1 MNWVTL
7 HYQVK
12 FSIQSFKPLEDVFE
26 SALRSESPKR
36 DTSSRNS
43 SLKCSDQRFSFFY
56 SIKSDFCDRYNAHLM
71 QTVARQRCV
80 NAFISSAIIILGLR
94 EMDEKSVIHP
104 TEYINHSKIFYLPFN
119 FGIPVHQI
127 QYLCTVLRF
136 IDFSSLLLCKT
147 RRHKILTSPASD
159 SMLQ

>member
-7 HYQVK
+7 YYQVK

-26 SALRSESPKR
+26 SALRTESPKR
-36 DTSSRNS
+36 DASSRNS
-43 SLKCSDQRFSFFY
+43 SLKCSDQRFSFVY
-56 SIKSDFCDRYNAHLM
+56 SIKSDFCDRHYAHLM

-104 TEYINHSKIFYLPFN
+104 TEQRHTLIIPKYFIYQSISVYLFTKCNIYVLYLDLLNFHLYFYVRL
-119 FGIPVHQI
+119 GDIK
-127 QYLCTVLRF
+127 Y
-136 IDFSSLLLCKT
+136 
-147 RRHKILTSPASD
+147 
-159 SMLQ
+159 